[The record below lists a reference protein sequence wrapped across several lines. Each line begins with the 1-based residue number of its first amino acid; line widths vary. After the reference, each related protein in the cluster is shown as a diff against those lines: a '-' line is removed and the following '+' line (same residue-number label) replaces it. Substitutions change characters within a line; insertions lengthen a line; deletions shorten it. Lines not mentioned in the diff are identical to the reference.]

1 MVGAER
7 LRVGVEVGGTFTD
20 LVSLDGDR
28 IRIEKVPS
36 TPQAPENGALNAL
49 ESANV
54 VLSKVDEIAHGST
67 VATNAVLERK
77 GARTA
82 FVTTRGFRD
91 LLSLQRNDRSQIY
104 DLHYRKPTALVERVD
119 CTEIDERVLSSGQVL
134 ESLDEAAVIDV
145 LVPWLRA
152 GGYQALGVCLLNAYA
167 NPVHERRLAELL
179 RAQLPDLFVA
189 CSSDITR
196 EYREYERASTTVIS
210 AYIQPVLSHYLNA
223 FQSRLTELG
232 FTGVFGVMQSNG
244 GRARIP
250 AMARNSATAL
260 YSGPAAGVIG
270 AVRQA
275 VRSGRTELI
284 TFDMGGTSTDVCLV
298 HQGRPTM
305 NVETQIDGLPV
316 RTPVIDIVTVGA
328 GGGSLV
334 QIDDG
339 GMLRV
344 GPQSAGATPGPACYG
359 RGGRAPT
366 VTDAHLVRGSLC
378 EDMTFGS
385 DVTLDSTAA
394 RRAFEPIAQRLDM
407 PLEQAADAAVR
418 LATSNIV
425 QAIHLVSTERG
436 HDPRDYVL
444 VPYGGAGPLHAARVA
459 EALDITT
466 VLVPPHAG
474 VLSAFGLVVSDWVH
488 YETLTRKLSL
498 NDDTPALLDAV
509 LDELAGVVR
518 TRLQGSGVTATPEMS
533 AALYMRFEGQAFE
546 IEVQIG
552 VMPVTLST
560 ATLHERFCAAYERI
574 FLHQPSAD
582 RPVEIVSA
590 RVGAAVVM
598 SSDASL
604 SLELTE
610 TDAQQMLSIVED
622 GLWIENL
629 LRRARRTLP
638 IGEVICGPALI
649 TDDTSTLYVPAGWE
663 AAHDSHH
670 NLLLNHSET
679 TS

>member
-104 DLHYRKPTALVERVD
+104 DLHYRKPTPLVERVD

-134 ESLDEAAVIDV
+134 ESLDEAAVLDV

-305 NVETQIDGLPV
+305 NVETRIDGLPV

-359 RGGRAPT
+359 RGGCAPT
-366 VTDAHLVRGSLC
+366 VTDAHLVRGTLC

-394 RRAFEPIAQRLDM
+394 RQAFEPIAQRLDM
-407 PLEQAADAAVR
+407 TLEQAADAAVR

-459 EALDITT
+459 EALDIRT

-498 NDDTPALLDAV
+498 NEETPALLDAV

-518 TRLQGSGVTATPEMS
+518 TRLQDSGVTATPEMS

-598 SSDASL
+598 RSGASL
-604 SLELTE
+604 SLDLTE

-629 LRRARRTLP
+629 LRRERRTLP